1 MQVLHRIALP
11 FANATVITL
20 GLLAIMYSLVHTD
33 APSLLP
39 VKTPPVLHFAPIPDD
54 PDVNVRQIK
63 PKEPELLDDTPPV
76 IQQDWPMDA
85 DFDDLT
91 PTWVDVSPPPRGKLE
106 LPASNQLTMA
116 MGFPPVYPAR
126 AITSGTEGYAVVG
139 FSVSPAGEVFDA
151 YVIESEPGTLFDRAA
166 LNAIKK
172 FRYRAR
178 TVDGKPVATAGQQYM
193 FRFELE

>member
-11 FANATVITL
+11 FINATFITL
-20 GLLAIMYSLVHTD
+20 GLLAMMYSLVHTD
-33 APSLLP
+33 TPALLP
-39 VKTPPVLHFAPIPDD
+39 AKAPPVLRFAPIHED
-54 PDVNVRQIK
+54 PDVNVRQVK
-63 PKEPELLDDTPPV
+63 PKEPVLIEDTPPV
-76 IQQDWPMDA
+76 IQKDWSIDT
-85 DFDDLT
+85 DLDELT
-91 PTWVDVSPPPRGKLE
+91 PTWIDVSPPAKGNLE

-116 MGFPPVYPAR
+116 MGFPPVYPPR

-178 TVDGKPVATAGQQYM
+178 TVNDKPVATAGQQYM

>member
-11 FANATVITL
+11 FINATFITL
-20 GLLAIMYSLVHTD
+20 GLLAAMYSLVHID
-33 APSLLP
+33 GPALLP
-39 VKTPPVLHFAPIPDD
+39 VNTPPVLRFTPIPEDSE
-54 PDVNVRQIK
+54 VVLRHVK
-63 PKEPELLDDTPPV
+63 PKPPELIDDIPPIV
-76 IQQDWPMDA
+76 KKDWPIDA
-85 DFDDLT
+85 DIEDIT
-91 PTWVDVSPPPRGKLE
+91 PTWVDVPPPPKGTLE

-151 YVIESEPGTLFDRAA
+151 YIIESEPGTLFDRAA
-166 LNAIKK
+166 LNAIQK

-178 TVDGKPVATAGQQYM
+178 TVNGKPVATAGQQYM